1 MPFHHRTRCLFL
13 SSLCLCAD
21 HSSGPMEGYIAKTDE
36 FCLGSL
42 SYPDVMTV
50 RAHPTVPCCE
60 NCVDV

>member
-1 MPFHHRTRCLFL
+1 
-13 SSLCLCAD
+13 
-21 HSSGPMEGYIAKTDE
+21 MEGYIAKTDE